1 MTARVSV
8 LERLVAKQTT
18 VSQEWKMLQ
27 DATKA
32 TQAQRKQGE
41 SYYHRGR
48 TWKCAVIS
56 STRGEG
62 GGRHTYARECD
73 CCMCK
78 K

>member
-27 DATKA
+27 DAAKA

-41 SYYHRGR
+41 S
-48 TWKCAVIS
+48 
-56 STRGEG
+56 
-62 GGRHTYARECD
+62 
-73 CCMCK
+73 CCLRICK
-78 K
+78 SNL